1 MGYNVLKWARP
12 YRSDVG
18 QDIFV
23 TNVLNEK
30 KNGYFLEIGSG
41 LAESGNNTYILETD
55 YNWKGIMIDSNKKFL
70 EEYEEKR
77 PNSTHLICDA
87 TTLDYKEEL
96 NKCSFP
102 KDIDYLSFD
111 LDVGGDNSTMETL
124 NLLNSE
130 IFDTYRFAVI
140 SFEHDVF
147 RGKGQHIETRLK
159 SREILEERNYFRV
172 FSDVAESCPE
182 SGSVNPFEDWYVHP
196 ELVDM
201 DYVEELQELNKNN
214 YTEPT
219 ITHGRNRGSNVDY
232 LSIEYKIIEYPD
244 RLSV

>member
-1 MGYNVLKWARP
+1 
-12 YRSDVG
+12 
-18 QDIFV
+18 
-23 TNVLNEK
+23 LNEK

-55 YNWKGIMIDSNKKFL
+55 YNWKGIMIDINGEFL
-70 EEYEEKR
+70 EEYEKKR
-77 PNSTHLICDA
+77 PNSTHLICNA
-87 TTLDYKEEL
+87 TKLDYNEEL
-96 NKCSFP
+96 NKCNFP

-111 LDVGGDNSTMETL
+111 LDVGDDNSTMKTL
-124 NLLNSE
+124 NILNSQ

-147 RGKGQHIETRLK
+147 RHKRNNKTRLE
-159 SREILEERNYFRV
+159 SREIFEERNYVRV
-172 FSDVAESCPE
+172 FSDVSESCPE
-182 SGSVNPFEDWYVHP
+182 RYHHKCCENGGAVNPFEDWYVHP

-201 DYVEELQELNKNN
+201 DYVRELQELNKNN

-219 ITHGRNRGSNVDY
+219 ITHGKERQKPFSEFGSEDSEDDEY